1 MRLDTTER
9 RIMESRGSRHTLII
23 RKVQASDFANY
34 TCMADNQIGKT
45 RQKLELSGRCSHYTG
60 CSNFGRGEG
69 GDYCRIYTEVF
80 GVNISRIQD
89 VHSFME
95 VVASFGD

>member
-1 MRLDTTER
+1 MQLQVLWYRDTMRLDTTER

-45 RQKLELSGRCSHYTG
+45 RQKLELSGKYDTVRMSEFKGNTSLH
-60 CSNFGRGEG
+60 NA
-69 GDYCRIYTEVF
+69 DIK
-80 GVNISRIQD
+80 
-89 VHSFME
+89 
-95 VVASFGD
+95 

>member
-1 MRLDTTER
+1 MFCVQSQVLWYRDTMRLDTTER

-45 RQKLELSGRCSHYTG
+45 RQKLELSGKYRQHYTAVETL
-60 CSNFGRGEG
+60 GE
-69 GDYCRIYTEVF
+69 YIAAECR
-80 GVNISRIQD
+80 
-89 VHSFME
+89 H
-95 VVASFGD
+95 